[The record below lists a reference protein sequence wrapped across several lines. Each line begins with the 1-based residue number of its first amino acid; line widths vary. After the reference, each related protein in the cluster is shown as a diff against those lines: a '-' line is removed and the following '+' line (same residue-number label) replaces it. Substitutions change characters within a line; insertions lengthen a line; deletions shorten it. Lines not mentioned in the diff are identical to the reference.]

1 MNSFS
6 VFYKPTALFSLK
18 DSNATNS
25 GAKSLFIPSPYAIK
39 MSILNQAI
47 TLDGVDFKGKKNPLF
62 NFVRDA
68 KIEYKLAGHF
78 CINNCF
84 IKILKKKEDKRGKV
98 AKAEGQIF
106 IPGFQNTIS
115 FREYLHLTD
124 DLEIIISIDSKEAV
138 DFWKKYLC
146 KINYFGK
153 RGCFFQFLNYSDS
166 PNVPN
171 VQPFNTENLIAGLF
185 QEFDDFSEKM
195 NFDNV
200 NSYSNG
206 RVTRNKKIML
216 LPITKISSS
225 KSYSHYKVID

>member
-6 VFYKPTALFSLK
+6 VTYKPTTLFSLK

-62 NFVRDA
+62 NIVRDA
-68 KIEYKLAGHF
+68 KIEYRLKGHF

-106 IPGFQNTIS
+106 IPGFQSTIS

-124 DLEIIISIDSKEAV
+124 DLEIIISTDSLEAT
-138 DFWKKYLC
+138 DFWKKYLY

-153 RGCFFQFLNYSDS
+153 KGCFFQFLKYSDS
-166 PNVPN
+166 PNSPN
-171 VQPFNTENLIAGLF
+171 VQPFNVEDLRAGVF
-185 QEFDDFSEKM
+185 QEFDDFSKKM
-195 NFDNV
+195 TFDNV
-200 NSYSNG
+200 NSYSKG
-206 RVTRNKKIML
+206 RVTRDKKLLL

-225 KSYSHYKVID
+225 KSYSHFKVMD